1 MKAEGARACA
11 ERTWNMLL
19 MVVTLDVSKLSGWLN
34 FDAFCRVER
43 RAYDAGRDP
52 GQEAGGAV
60 GLLRGTRRA
69 HLKHIVHGC
78 DLGRVE
84 VQRLVERLRALSCRD
99 EGIRCLS
106 KREGLR
112 SGARCWPGAGGG
124 RGRGWAAAA
133 QAA

>member
-1 MKAEGARACA
+1 M
-11 ERTWNMLL
+11 NMSR
-19 MVVTLDVSKLSGWLN
+19 MSVTLDVSKFSGWLKLYVL
-34 FDAFCRVER
+34 CRVER

-99 EGIRCLS
+99 EGIRCSAES

-112 SGARCWPGAGGG
+112 SGARC
-124 RGRGWAAAA
+124 
-133 QAA
+133 